1 VLYVTMVV
9 TALLTS
15 FYMFRLLWRT
25 FFGRSRMTAEVEHH
39 VHESP
44 ASMTGVLIVL
54 ALLSAVGGFLSIP
67 HYLERLLPMPTP
79 RQSLHHLETPLLVL
93 SIVIAFAG
101 LALAAFMYGGDGAR
115 AERLQRRL
123 PGLHRV
129 LSGKYFVDEAYD
141 TFIGRPL
148 YWISDR
154 VFLRLSDRSII
165 DGSLHGLAALGR
177 RTAGGLS
184 RIQNGQLHLY
194 ALLVLVGIVFSLAW
208 SWRHV

>member
-1 VLYVTMVV
+1 M
-9 TALLTS
+9 
-15 FYMFRLLWRT
+15 
-25 FFGRSRMTAEVEHH
+25 
-39 VHESP
+39 SP
-44 ASMTGVLIVL
+44 I
-54 ALLSAVGGFLSIP
+54 
-67 HYLERLLPMPTP
+67 
-79 RQSLHHLETPLLVL
+79 LVL
-93 SIVIAFAG
+93 SVLLQIACAVHVV
-101 LALAAFMYGGDGAR
+101 R
-115 AERLQRRL
+115 
-123 PGLHRV
+123 
-129 LSGKYFVDEAYD
+129 
-141 TFIGRPL
+141 TGRPL

>member
-1 VLYVTMVV
+1 MAT
-9 TALLTS
+9 TALLTA
-15 FYMFRLLWRT
+15 FYMFRLLWLT
-25 FFGRSRMTAEVEHH
+25 FLGGSRMSHEVEHH

-44 ASMTGVLIVL
+44 VSMTSVLVVL
-54 ALLSAVGGFLSIP
+54 AVLSAIGGFLSIP
-67 HYLERLLPMPTP
+67 HYLEPLLPMPEAVP
-79 RQSLHHLETPLLVL
+79 ALEHLETPLLVL

-101 LALAAFMYGGDGAR
+101 LALAAYLYSGDGAR
-115 AERLQRRL
+115 AAALQRRFS
-123 PGLHRV
+123 GLHRV

-141 TFIGRPL
+141 LFIGRPL

-154 VFLRLSDRSII
+154 VFLRLSIAPII

>member
-1 VLYVTMVV
+1 M
-9 TALLTS
+9 
-15 FYMFRLLWRT
+15 
-25 FFGRSRMTAEVEHH
+25 
-39 VHESP
+39 
-44 ASMTGVLIVL
+44 
-54 ALLSAVGGFLSIP
+54 
-67 HYLERLLPMPTP
+67 
-79 RQSLHHLETPLLVL
+79 
-93 SIVIAFAG
+93 
-101 LALAAFMYGGDGAR
+101 
-115 AERLQRRL
+115 

-154 VFLRLSDRSII
+154 VFLRLSDRALI

>member
-1 VLYVTMVV
+1 M
-9 TALLTS
+9 
-15 FYMFRLLWRT
+15 
-25 FFGRSRMTAEVEHH
+25 
-39 VHESP
+39 
-44 ASMTGVLIVL
+44 
-54 ALLSAVGGFLSIP
+54 P
-67 HYLERLLPMPTP
+67 HYLEPLLPMPEVVP
-79 RQSLHHLETPLLVL
+79 ALEHLETPLLVL
-93 SIVIAFAG
+93 SIVVAFAG
-101 LALAAFMYGGDGAR
+101 LALAAFVYGGDGAR
-115 AERLQRRL
+115 AERLRRRF

-141 TFIGRPL
+141 AFIGRPL

-154 VFLRLSDRSII
+154 VFLRLGDRAII

-184 RIQNGQLHLY
+184 RIQNGQLQLY

>member
-1 VLYVTMVV
+1 
-9 TALLTS
+9 
-15 FYMFRLLWRT
+15 
-25 FFGRSRMTAEVEHH
+25 
-39 VHESP
+39 
-44 ASMTGVLIVL
+44 
-54 ALLSAVGGFLSIP
+54 
-67 HYLERLLPMPTP
+67 LLPMPEAVP
-79 RQSLHHLETPLLVL
+79 ALEHLETPLLVL

-101 LALAAFMYGGDGAR
+101 LALAAYLYGGDGAR
-115 AERLQRRL
+115 ATALQRRF

-141 TFIGRPL
+141 RFIERPL

-154 VFLRLSDRSII
+154 VFLRLSDRALI

-194 ALLVLVGIVFSLAW
+194 ALLVLIGIVFSLAW

>member
-1 VLYVTMVV
+1 
-9 TALLTS
+9 
-15 FYMFRLLWRT
+15 
-25 FFGRSRMTAEVEHH
+25 MTADVEHH

-67 HYLERLLPMPTP
+67 HLLAPLLPMPEAVP
-79 RQSLHHLETPLLVL
+79 ALHHLETPLLVL
-93 SIVIAFAG
+93 SIVVAFAG
-101 LALAAFMYGGDGAR
+101 LALAVFVYGGDGAR
-115 AERLQRRL
+115 AESLQRSL

-129 LSGKYFVDEAYD
+129 LSGKYFVDEAYEA
-141 TFIGRPL
+141 FIGRPL

-154 VFLRLSDRSII
+154 VFLRLSDRALI

-194 ALLVLVGIVFSLAW
+194 ALLVLVGIVFTLAW
-208 SWRHV
+208 GWRHV